1 MVYERRRG
9 RGCRPRSI
17 GRRTLGQAGDARC
30 GARTAGA
37 RALWPRWQ
45 GGGASGRWTG
55 LRQVSSYPTTLLFLQ
70 LRLMARLF
78 LLGPVSLPLII

>member
-45 GGGASGRWTG
+45 GGGASGRWKLG
-55 LRQVSSYPTTLLFLQ
+55 MCYNNFDALLPKFI
-70 LRLMARLF
+70 R
-78 LLGPVSLPLII
+78 